1 MSNTNDKITGK
12 IIFITIAL
20 AMGSFLN
27 MLNAS
32 IVNVSL
38 THIAGNFGIA
48 TSKSTWIIT
57 SYSVAE
63 AIVLPLIG
71 WLTLQFGTVK
81 QYIWSTILF
90 AMASLLCGMSF
101 SLSSLIAARLLQGV
115 VGASMIPLSQTLIM
129 RIFPKKKRGIGMA
142 IWTMTLILGPILG
155 PVIGGTITDV
165 ASWRWCFYFS
175 IPLCFLSSGV
185 IYYVFKKEY
194 ANEKFTKIKGDIVGI
209 FLLISGIGSLQ
220 VFLEQGTDLD
230 WFASPFIIILA
241 ITSFMSLSIL
251 GIWEWHH
258 ESPVINVRL
267 FLNKNFTIGV
277 FSLLIASAAFYM
289 TAVILPFW
297 LQNVMGYTSFIS
309 GKTTATLGLPILFLS
324 PFIGK
329 YTDKIDNR
337 YITITGFIIFALVS
351 FSTANY
357 SLNVTSSY
365 VSYTRALSGI
375 GLAFFFVALNNVSL
389 GSIKPTE
396 IVAAAGIFNFMRNLG
411 NSIGGSLFIPLWN
424 HSRAYHHEVLASHI
438 HSGNP
443 NFLPIINSIPGSL
456 QAKLVVINGLITK
469 EAATM
474 GVNDVLLISGFIILS
489 LVPFVLLANKTTA
502 TAQDGH

>member
-1 MSNTNDKITGK
+1 MSETSNKITGK

-38 THIAGNFGIA
+38 THIAGDFGIA
-48 TSKSTWIIT
+48 TSESTWIIT

-90 AMASLLCGMSF
+90 AIASLLCGLSF
-101 SLSSLIAARLLQGV
+101 SLSSMIAARLLQGV

-129 RIFPKKKRGIGMA
+129 KVFPKEKRGIGIA

-155 PVIGGTITDV
+155 PVIGGAITDG

-175 IPLCFLSSGV
+175 IPLCLFSSGI
-185 IYYVFKKEY
+185 IYYMFKKDY
-194 ANEKFTKIKGDIVGI
+194 YDEKFTKVKADIISI
-209 FLLISGIGSLQ
+209 FLLIIGIGSLQ
-220 VFLEQGTDLD
+220 VFLEKGTDLD
-230 WFASPFIIILA
+230 WFSSPTIVILA
-241 ITSFMSLSIL
+241 ITSFMSLVIL
-251 GIWEWHH
+251 GIWEWYH
-258 ESPVINVRL
+258 ENPVINVRL

-277 FSLLIASAAFYM
+277 ISLLIVSAAFYM

-309 GKTTATLGLPILFLS
+309 GKTTATLGLPILLLS
-324 PFIGK
+324 PIIGK
-329 YTDKIDNR
+329 YTDRIDNR
-337 YITITGFIIFALVS
+337 YIAIIGFIIFSIVS
-351 FSTANY
+351 VFTSNY
-357 SLNVTSSY
+357 NLEVTSSY

-375 GLAFFFVALNNVSL
+375 GLAFFYVALNNVSL
-389 GSIKPTE
+389 GSVKPIE

-411 NSIGGSLFIPLWN
+411 NSIGSSLFIPLWN
-424 HSRAYHHEVLASHI
+424 QSQAYHHEVLASHI
-438 HSGNP
+438 HAGNP
-443 NFLPIINSIPGSL
+443 SFLPLINSTSGTL
-456 QAKLVVINGLITK
+456 QTKLVIINGLITK

-474 GVNDVLLISGFIILS
+474 GVNDVLLISGLIILA
-489 LVPFVLLANKTTA
+489 LVPFMLLANKTTGSV
-502 TAQDGH
+502 QGGH

>member
-1 MSNTNDKITGK
+1 MPETNDKITGK

-20 AMGSFLN
+20 ATGSFLN

-38 THIAGNFGIA
+38 THIAGDFGIA
-48 TSKSTWIIT
+48 TSESTWIIT

-90 AMASLLCGMSF
+90 AIASLLCGMSF
-101 SLSSLIAARLLQGV
+101 SLSSMVAARLLQGV

-129 RIFPKKKRGIGMA
+129 KIFPKKKQGIGIA

-155 PVIGGTITDV
+155 PVIGGAITDG

-175 IPLCFLSSGV
+175 IPLCLLSSGI
-185 IYYVFKKEY
+185 IYYMFKEEY
-194 ANEKFTKIKGDIVGI
+194 ASEKFTRVKADFIGI

-230 WFASPFIIILA
+230 WFSSPSIVMLA
-241 ITSFMSLSIL
+241 ITSFMSLVIL
-251 GIWEWHH
+251 GIWEWYH
-258 ESPVINVRL
+258 ENPVINVRL

-277 FSLLIASAAFYM
+277 ISLLIVSAAFYM

-297 LQNVMGYTSFIS
+297 LQNVMGYTAFIS

-324 PFIGK
+324 PIIGK
-329 YTDKIDNR
+329 YTDRIDNR
-337 YITITGFIIFALVS
+337 HIAITGFIIFAIVS
-351 FSTANY
+351 FFTANY
-357 SLNVTSSY
+357 SLDVTSGY

-389 GSIKPTE
+389 GSINPVQ

-411 NSIGGSLFIPLWN
+411 NSIGSSLFIPLWN
-424 HSRAYHHEVLASHI
+424 HSQAYHHEVLASHI
-438 HSGNP
+438 HTGNP
-443 NFLPIINSIPGSL
+443 SFLPLINSVPGSI

-474 GVNDVLLISGFIILS
+474 GVNDVLLVAGLIILA
-489 LVPFVLLANKTTA
+489 LVPFMLLANRA
-502 TAQDGH
+502 VGSAQGGH

>member
-502 TAQDGH
+502 TAQGGH

>member
-502 TAQDGH
+502 TVQDGH

>member
-175 IPLCFLSSGV
+175 IPLCFLSSGI

-297 LQNVMGYTSFIS
+297 LQNIMGYTSFIS

-351 FSTANY
+351 FFTANY

-502 TAQDGH
+502 TAQGGH

>member
-175 IPLCFLSSGV
+175 IPLCFLSSGI

-357 SLNVTSSY
+357 SLNVTSNY

-389 GSIKPTE
+389 GSIKPSE
-396 IVAAAGIFNFMRNLG
+396 IVAAAGIFNFMSNLG

-502 TAQDGH
+502 TAQGGH

>member
-1 MSNTNDKITGK
+1 MSEINDKITGK

-27 MLNAS
+27 TLNAS

-38 THIAGNFGIA
+38 THIAGDFGMA
-48 TSKSTWIIT
+48 PSKSTWIIT
-57 SYSVAE
+57 SYAAAE

-90 AMASLLCGMSF
+90 AVASLFCGMSF
-101 SLSSLIAARLLQGV
+101 SLSTLVAARILQGV

-129 RIFPKKKRGIGMA
+129 KIFPKEKRGIGIA

-155 PVIGGTITDV
+155 PVIGGAITDV
-165 ASWRWCFYFS
+165 ASWRWCFYLS
-175 IPLCFLSSGV
+175 VPLCLLSSGV
-185 IYYVFKKEY
+185 IYYMFKKDY
-194 ANEKFTKIKGDIVGI
+194 AGEKFTKIKADIVGI
-209 FLLISGIGSLQ
+209 LLLISGVGSLQ

-230 WFASPFIIILA
+230 WFASSSIVILA
-241 ITSFMSLSIL
+241 IASFISLVIL

-258 ESPVINVRL
+258 ENPVINVRL

-277 FSLLIASAAFYM
+277 FSLLIASVAFFM

-324 PFIGK
+324 PIIGK

-337 YITITGFIIFALVS
+337 YIAITGFIIFALVS
-351 FSTANY
+351 FFTANY
-357 SLNVTSSY
+357 SLDVTSSY

-389 GSIKPTE
+389 GSVKPVE
-396 IVAAAGIFNFMRNLG
+396 IVAAAGIYNFMRNLG
-411 NSIGGSLFIPLWN
+411 NSIGSSLFTPLWN
-424 HSRAYHHEVLASHI
+424 HYRAYHHEVLASHI
-438 HSGNP
+438 HTGNP
-443 NFLPIINSIPGSL
+443 NFLPLINSVPGSI

-474 GVNDVLLISGFIILS
+474 GVNDVLLISGFIILA
-489 LVPFVLLANKTTA
+489 LVPFILLADKVIDST
-502 TAQDGH
+502 QGGH

>member
-357 SLNVTSSY
+357 SLNVTSNY

-424 HSRAYHHEVLASHI
+424 HSQAYHHEVLASHI
-438 HSGNP
+438 HTGNP

-456 QAKLVVINGLITK
+456 QAKLVIINGLITK

-502 TAQDGH
+502 TAQGGH

>member
-1 MSNTNDKITGK
+1 MTDTNDKITGK

-38 THIAGNFGIA
+38 THIAGDFGIA

-90 AMASLLCGMSF
+90 AMGSLLCGMSL
-101 SLSSLIAARLLQGV
+101 SLSSLVAARLLQGV
-115 VGASMIPLSQTLIM
+115 VGASMIPLSQALIM
-129 RIFPKKKRGIGMA
+129 KVFPKKKQGIGIA

-155 PVIGGTITDV
+155 PVIGGAITDV

-175 IPLCFLSSGV
+175 VPICFASSGV
-185 IYYVFKKEY
+185 VYYMFKDEY
-194 ANEKFTKIKGDIVGI
+194 KSEKFTRIKADYVGI
-209 FLLISGIGSLQ
+209 LLLVSGIGTLQ

-230 WFASPFIIILA
+230 WFSSPFIVVLA
-241 ITSFMSLSIL
+241 ITSFMSLVIL
-251 GIWEWHH
+251 GIWEWYH
-258 ESPVINVRL
+258 ENPVINVRL

-309 GKTTATLGLPILFLS
+309 GKTTATLGIPILLLS
-324 PFIGK
+324 PIIGK
-329 YTDKIDNR
+329 YTDRIDNR
-337 YITITGFIIFALVS
+337 YIAITGFVIFAIIS
-351 FSTANY
+351 FTTANY
-357 SLNVTSSY
+357 SLDVTSSY
-365 VSYTRALSGI
+365 VSYTRAVSGI

-389 GSIKPTE
+389 GSIKPIE
-396 IVAAAGIFNFMRNLG
+396 LVAAAGIFNFMRNLG
-411 NSIGGSLFIPLWN
+411 NSIGSSMFVPLWN
-424 HSRAYHHEVLASHI
+424 HTQAYHHEVLASHI
-438 HSGNP
+438 HTGNP
-443 NFLPIINSIPGSL
+443 NFLPLVNAIPGPL
-456 QAKLVVINGLITK
+456 QTKLVAINGVITR

-474 GVNDVLLISGFIILS
+474 GVNDVLIIAGLIILA
-489 LVPFVLLANKTTA
+489 LVPFMMLANRA
-502 TAQDGH
+502 VGAAEGGH